1 MRNFEERGGPMSKF
15 YTEIS
20 KYYDYIFPT
29 GKAQLQFI
37 KKIVGEA
44 PKNILDVACGSG
56 GYAKSLNDSGHQV
69 TAIDLDPKMVQALKA
84 RDTGIDARV
93 LNMLDIEV
101 LNKTFDLIFCIGNS
115 VVHLN
120 NNEEIYEFLKSC
132 KNSLNENGHLLIQ
145 VVNYD
150 RVLAQDVKQLPTI
163 ENDDVPL
170 VFERYYDYLPEQHK
184 INFRTI
190 LKVNENTLENSVLL
204 HPIKSTEFVGLLEEL
219 GFQDIQLYGSFNQ
232 EAYDPMVSFPLII
245 VAKK

>member
-1 MRNFEERGGPMSKF
+1 MSKF

-20 KYYDYIFPT
+20 KYYDYIFPI
-29 GKAQLQFI
+29 GNAQLQLI

-44 PKNILDVACGSG
+44 QKDILDVACGSG
-56 GYAKSLNDSGHQV
+56 GYSKALNDSGYRV
-69 TAIDLDPKMVQALKA
+69 TAIDLDQEMVQALKEK
-84 RDTGIDARV
+84 DSTIDARV
-93 LNMLDIEV
+93 LNMLNIED

-115 VVHLN
+115 VVHLSD
-120 NNEEIYEFLKSC
+120 NEEVYDFLKSC
-132 KNSLNENGHLLIQ
+132 QTSLNESGHLLIQ

-204 HPIKSTEFVGLLEEL
+204 HPIKSIEFVGLLEEL

-232 EAYDPMVSFPLII
+232 DKYDPMVSFPLII